1 MLVGYGELNQVM
13 IPKVSAFANEVS
25 FLEHISTILGTH
37 YAALDLV
44 NTFSLISHSK
54 GGLPW

>member
-13 IPKVSAFANEVS
+13 IQNTSAFANVVS
-25 FLEHISTILGTH
+25 FLEHISIILGTH

-44 NTFSLISHSK
+44 NTFSLTSPSK
-54 GGLPW
+54 DDKA